1 LRLLCFR
8 QEWPSCRRA
17 SNRFDEIAPS
27 HRRPRDGPSYRINQQ
42 CWKGYVRFGSKA
54 DTCAATSRVRF
65 TPVSDRESGHPK
77 NAMSALPPKADMCGA
92 RANVCY
98 GPIADISVALF
109 DHLVGA
115 LQERFRDRETK
126 RFGGFEIDDE
136 LILRRE
142 LNR

>member
-1 LRLLCFR
+1 MVRGTACL
-8 QEWPSCRRA
+8 S
-17 SNRFDEIAPS
+17 SN
-27 HRRPRDGPSYRINQQ
+27 N
-42 CWKGYVRFGSKA
+42 VRFGSKA
-54 DTCAATSRVRF
+54 DICSAKRHVRF
-65 TPVSDRESGHPK
+65 TPNSDRESDFPQTVV
-77 NAMSALPPKADMCGA
+77 SALPPKADMCGA
-92 RANVCY
+92 LAHVCF